1 MSLQV
6 VANSRIGRVLRGKY
20 RLERVLG
27 IGGMAAVY
35 AAVHRNRR
43 QFAVKLLHPE
53 LSNHE
58 EIRKRFLR
66 EGYAANSVNHHGAVA
81 VLDDDVDE
89 DGAAFIVMELLD
101 GSSVEQICEQQG
113 MPLPIASVLALA
125 EELLE
130 VLAAAHANG
139 IVHRDLKPANLF
151 ATRAGK
157 LKVLDFGIARL
168 IDTTSSL
175 ATQNGQTL
183 GTPAFMAPEQA
194 LGKTDEIDAQTD
206 LWAVGATL
214 FLLSSG
220 HYVYEAETP
229 QQMLY
234 ATATS
239 PARSVASVA
248 PGLPPAVARLIDGA
262 LLHDKRERFK
272 DAAAMQVALQRAW
285 TELAGKT
292 ARNGTQLELARLFT
306 ARPARPQGGPTP
318 RRERQSALVL
328 TALLVVLLVVV
339 SGVLLVLKQSASNHL
354 NDEATSLSGE
364 SGPAVSE
371 QGALAP
377 SPASAPAAGATT
389 VQDGRTKQ
397 VTARDRRP
405 AHKPAE
411 RGIDPR
417 SVPPVAHPVPTPQLR
432 PSSAPSA
439 ACTRLLERQS
449 LGEDL
454 SAAERVSFAQECRQ

>member
-27 IGGMAAVY
+27 IGGMATVY

-89 DGAAFIVMELLD
+89 DGATFIVMELLD
-101 GSSVEQICEQQG
+101 GSSVEQLCEQQG

-125 EELLE
+125 EELLD

-168 IDTTSSL
+168 TDATSSL

-272 DAAAMQVALQRAW
+272 DAAAMQAALQRAW

-306 ARPARPQGGPTP
+306 ARPARPQGRPTP
-318 RRERQSALVL
+318 RRERPSALVL
-328 TALLVVLLVVV
+328 TALLVVLLVMV
-339 SGVLLVLKQSASNHL
+339 SGVLLVLRQSANL
-354 NDEATSLSGE
+354 NDEANSLSGE
-364 SGPAVSE
+364 SGPAASE

-377 SPASAPAAGATT
+377 SPASAPAAGSTT
-389 VQDGRTKQ
+389 VQGGRTKQ
-397 VTARDRRP
+397 ITARDRSP
-405 AHKPAE
+405 AQKPAE

-417 SVPPVAHPVPTPQLR
+417 SVPPVAHPVPTSQLR
-432 PSSAPSA
+432 PNSAPSA